1 MVTQTLSR
9 EQKLHGNQVVSCLDY
24 LMRQLMEPNQNSQQ
38 QVKQCGRYLLENEDN
53 NLNKYYITFV
63 MSISSQFN
71 LFHINL
77 QHILIIQYSEVKY
90 YLFSITLGIC
100 FATVFNHCY

>member
-1 MVTQTLSR
+1 MVNLHIQRHLRSEIWRILVTQTLSR
-9 EQKLHGNQVVSCLDY
+9 EQEL
-24 LMRQLMEPNQNSQQ
+24 NQNNQQ
-38 QVKQCGRYLLENEDN
+38 QVKQYWRYLLKNEDN
-53 NLNKYYITFV
+53 NVSKYFITFV

-71 LFHINL
+71 LIHINL
-77 QHILIIQYSEVKY
+77 QQILIIQYSEVKY